1 MQHEI
6 EITTRKLELEK
17 RRLSKLDEE
26 VTRARAEH
34 DDATLP
40 ESHSSRKGATDEED
54 DKKKKKKGVA
64 AGKTSA
70 ALQGPIKALQ
80 NRLDTQTKKLD
91 QVMSDSKVLRDQ
103 VDQIRKER
111 LQMNHV
117 FKKLH
122 EEIRETGSLI
132 AGLTMEIDAN
142 KDDQCDAGQRI
153 NVMKKKLDQER
164 TSFKSEVLRLREEM
178 KKQDREKKAFEV
190 KLNSDNIGRHCRK
203 DYIIA
208 DEEEDF
214 SEDNVMRRILKLAFL
229 NCIQRRHIKQHQKN
243 IEVFEQAFATI
254 KSTTGISDIEEIV
267 KIFVKLEE
275 RNFSLLTYVNQLN
288 REIESLEKQLKDLQ
302 NQEEEHTALEAKM
315 KSRRKQALQETDKHL
330 QQTKQTIEESEKGY
344 DKHREILDRAYA
356 VLKGNSKKLMV
367 LRFFKEDGAKTEVSI
382 TNPTENPREDNRW
395 EAVSVQESDGTAK
408 TVTKGM
414 VEKIIPSVKSLI
426 FQIAARVEKE
436 SGGRGGTPPPDEKR
450 DEHIPEWLTYIEKQ
464 LSQWREF
471 LPLSKHDKHF
481 RPFPCTVGTSVK
493 QLTVKKHQ
501 GPGQLLK
508 TSDLP
513 AANFALEEKRP
524 VGVLRP
530 VSGDAD
536 DESDEEDFGDRPFTP
551 AELKEKSLVALAK
564 RKKHK
569 RLLEGTG
576 ATVSDSGKDQ
586 VSTPAGKS
594 DQHHDDMDKDLD
606 KTLKPTKEDGEG
618 SSDEDDDEEN
628 AAEPTDE
635 ELNEI
640 FLKRYKM
647 SKEELQSMA
656 DKMGIQLNNLCY
668 LKQEFDAYDED
679 RSGYIDVK
687 ELRELLN
694 KLGEELSEEELE
706 QAFKELDADGS
717 GEIEFFE
724 FVEWFTS
731 ED

>member
-1 MQHEI
+1 MKGKCTVYQAYLKDHLHRMQHEI

-17 RRLSKLDEE
+17 RRLAKLDEE
-26 VTRARAEH
+26 VTRARSEH

-40 ESHSSRKGATDEED
+40 EKKEKEGKEDE
-54 DKKKKKKGVA
+54 DKKKKKKNLT

-70 ALQGPIKALQ
+70 SLQGPIKALQ

-91 QVMSDSKVLRDQ
+91 QVTSDSKTLRDQ

-117 FKKLH
+117 FRKLH
-122 EEIRETGSLI
+122 DEIRENGSLI
-132 AGLTMEIDAN
+132 AGLSMEIDAN
-142 KDDQCDAGQRI
+142 KDVQCDAGQRI
-153 NVMKKKLDQER
+153 QAMKKKLDQER
-164 TSFKSEVLRLREEM
+164 TSFKGEVLRLREEM

-190 KLNSDNIGRHCRK
+190 KLNQDNLGRHCKK
-203 DYIIA
+203 DYLIA

-214 SEDNVMRRILKLAFL
+214 SENNAMRRILKLAFL

-288 REIESLEKQLKDLQ
+288 REIESLEKQLHDLQQQEQAQKDLEKKM
-302 NQEEEHTALEAKM
+302 EEKRE
-315 KSRRKQALQETDKHL
+315 KSLKDTKKQLG
-330 QQTKQTIEESEKGY
+330 QTKTAKDEDEKGY
-344 DKHREILDRAYA
+344 LVHREIFD
-356 VLKGNSKKLMV
+356 K
-367 LRFFKEDGAKTEVSI
+367 AKV
-382 TNPTENPREDNRW
+382 
-395 EAVSVQESDGTAK
+395 
-408 TVTKGM
+408 
-414 VEKIIPSVKSLI
+414 LI
-426 FQIAARVEKE
+426 FQIAERVEKE
-436 SGGRGGTPPPDEKR
+436 SRGGPPAPDERR
-450 DEHIPEWLTYIEKQ
+450 DEHIPEWLTYIERQ

-481 RPFPCTVGTSVK
+481 RPFPCTVGASVK
-493 QLTVKKHQ
+493 QLPVKKHT
-501 GPGQLLK
+501 GPTQLLK
-508 TSDLP
+508 QSDLP

-530 VSGDAD
+530 MSGDAD

-569 RLLEGTG
+569 RLLEGSGNVQG
-576 ATVSDSGKDQ
+576 AEASGKDSQ
-586 VSTPAGKS
+586 NTTMKS
-594 DQHHDDMDKDLD
+594 DQHHDGDFDKDLD
-606 KTLKPTKEDGEG
+606 KLKAHKEDGDG
-618 SSDEDDDEEN
+618 SSDDDDDEEN

-694 KLGEELSEEELE
+694 KLGEELSDEELE

>member
-1 MQHEI
+1 MKRKCTVYQAYLTDHMHRMQHEI

-17 RRLSKLDEE
+17 RRLAKLDEE
-26 VTRARAEH
+26 VARARGEH

-40 ESHSSRKGATDEED
+40 ESHGSRKGAKDEEE
-54 DKKKKKKGVA
+54 DKKKKKKVLGS
-64 AGKTSA
+64 GKTAS

-91 QVMSDSKVLRDQ
+91 QVTSDSKGLRDQ

-132 AGLTMEIDAN
+132 AGLSMEIDAN
-142 KDDQCDAGQRI
+142 KDVQSDAGQRI
-153 NVMKKKLDQER
+153 TVMKKKLEQER
-164 TSFKSEVLRLREEM
+164 ASFKGEVLRLREEM

-203 DYIIA
+203 DYLIA

-214 SEDNVMRRILKLAFL
+214 SENNVMRRILKLAFL

-288 REIESLEKQLKDLQ
+288 REIESLEKNSKDLRRE
-302 NQEEEHTALEAKM
+302 QEDYIALEAKM
-315 KSRRKQALQETDKHL
+315 KSRRQNAL
-330 QQTKQTIEESEKGY
+330 KQTEEQLDKAKVAIGESDKGY
-344 DKHREILDRAYA
+344 KQHREIFD
-356 VLKGNSKKLMV
+356 K
-367 LRFFKEDGAKTEVSI
+367 
-382 TNPTENPREDNRW
+382 
-395 EAVSVQESDGTAK
+395 
-408 TVTKGM
+408 
-414 VEKIIPSVKSLI
+414 VKSLI
-426 FQIAARVEKE
+426 FEIAKRVEKE
-436 SGGRGGTPPPDEKR
+436 SSGRGGLPPDDNR

-481 RPFPCTVGTSVK
+481 RPFPCTVGASVK
-493 QLTVKKHQ
+493 QLPIKKHV
-501 GPGQLLK
+501 GPQQLLR
-508 TSDLP
+508 TGDLP

-524 VGVLRP
+524 VGGLRP
-530 VSGDAD
+530 ISGDAD

-586 VSTPAGKS
+586 VNTSAGKT
-594 DQHHDDMDKDLD
+594 DQHHDDLDKDLE
-606 KTLKPTKEDGEG
+606 KMKGPKEDGDG
-618 SSDEDDDEEN
+618 SSDEDDDDEN